1 MKIRNKKSFT
11 SLTIFAV
18 LLTIFLIL
26 PIASCITSCSSKE
39 TAISINADSYKSQI
53 TNSGEVSF
61 PNYNGFVNDYTN
73 TLGKDWENKIERL
86 VSNVEKET
94 GSEIAVAVIEDL
106 QGLTIEEYAVKL
118 FNKWGIG
125 KENQDNGILLL
136 VAMNERK
143 LRIEVGYG
151 LEGVITDLEAK
162 EIIDNV
168 IVPRF
173 KENNYKSGIYNGVVA
188 IANKIYS
195 EQGKAELTYSDT
207 AENTAK
213 TSASGSVVIAVII
226 ILANFLPWVIIGGF
240 FGISFWITYIK
251 NHKCP
256 RCHKLG
262 LTIKQTIIEAE
273 TYEYPGKMIIKKLCR
288 YCGFYTEK
296 IITIPKL
303 SRHYYSGR
311 KSSTSFS
318 SSHSSSSNSS
328 GSHSS
333 SSFGGGSSGGGGGAS
348 GSW

>member
-11 SLTIFAV
+11 SLTIFTV
-18 LLTIFLIL
+18 LLSILLIL

-39 TAISINADSYKSQI
+39 AAISINADSYKSQI

-73 TLGKDWENKIERL
+73 TLGKDWENKTEQL

-94 GSEIAVAVIEDL
+94 GCEIAVAVIEDL

-118 FNKWGIG
+118 FKKWGVG
-125 KENQDNGILLL
+125 KEDQDNGVLLL

-151 LEGVITDLEAK
+151 LEGAITDLEAK

-195 EQGKAELTYSDT
+195 EQGKTEVTYSDT
-207 AENTAK
+207 AKNTAK
-213 TSASGSVVIAVII
+213 AAASGSIAVIVFV
-226 ILANFLPWVIIGGF
+226 LL
-240 FGISFWITYIK
+240 
-251 NHKCP
+251 
-256 RCHKLG
+256 
-262 LTIKQTIIEAE
+262 
-273 TYEYPGKMIIKKLCR
+273 
-288 YCGFYTEK
+288 
-296 IITIPKL
+296 
-303 SRHYYSGR
+303 
-311 KSSTSFS
+311 
-318 SSHSSSSNSS
+318 
-328 GSHSS
+328 
-333 SSFGGGSSGGGGGAS
+333 
-348 GSW
+348 